1 MFTPVQLANY
11 TSTIANGGTI
21 NKMTLLN
28 SVKSSDYSETV
39 YTQTSEILSQLNGA
53 SDADILG
60 LLRQGMETVASE
72 GTAASYFSN
81 YGVKIAC
88 KTGTVESD
96 SSANTNGVF
105 VCYAPA
111 DNPEIA
117 ISIVVEKASSGAML
131 MNIAKDIL
139 DYYFYGRVYD
149 VNTAGENIFVP

>member
-60 LLRQGMETVASE
+60 LLRQGTWRRLLPE

-88 KTGTVESD
+88 KTGTVKSN

-117 ISIVVEKASSGAML
+117 ISMRMEKASSGAML

-139 DYYFYGRVYD
+139 DYYFYGRV
-149 VNTAGENIFVP
+149 TT